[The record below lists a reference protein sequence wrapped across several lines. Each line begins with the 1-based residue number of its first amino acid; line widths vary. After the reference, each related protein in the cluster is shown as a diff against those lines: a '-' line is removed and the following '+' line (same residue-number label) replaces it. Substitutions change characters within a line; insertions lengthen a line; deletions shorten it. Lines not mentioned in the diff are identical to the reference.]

1 MLRQLPDWFVC
12 LVVSTGFRLFAAST
26 TEVTIS
32 TTRFSWAVEDITV
45 GLEEFGRM

>member
-32 TTRFSWAVEDITV
+32 TTRFSWAVEDV
-45 GLEEFGRM
+45 SALLGEL